1 MNMFYEAQKAGIV
14 HYIYQFFTVM
24 YLSKFEITPPFG
36 FDRLRTNRI
45 NAKTKW
51 IKLCTRKLKSNFA
64 FHLLKILDKNFVFQ
78 KRKYMK
84 WMN

>member
-45 NAKTKW
+45 NAKTK
-51 IKLCTRKLKSNFA
+51 
-64 FHLLKILDKNFVFQ
+64 
-78 KRKYMK
+78 
-84 WMN
+84 